1 MNKTICVVTG
11 SRADYGLLKKLMHLI
26 KSDPEIKLQIIVTGS
41 HLSSSYGNT
50 YKEIELDGFEI
61 DHKISILDG
70 FLNGVQTIEA
80 MSTCQFEIAKIID
93 LNKPDLIIVLG
104 DRYEILSAVISALI
118 LRVPVA
124 HIHGGEITQG
134 AFDDSIRHAIT
145 KLSNLHFVSTERN
158 KQRVIQMGEN
168 PENVYHVGGLGV
180 DAIKEMDFAEK
191 SELEKIIGIKFGKKN
206 LVVTFHPET
215 NSEISPE
222 RQIKELLDALSVM
235 EDINL
240 IFTGV
245 NADPGSQKITEA
257 INYFISNRTN
267 AVLVPSLGQKNYF
280 STILYSDGVIGNSS
294 SGLLEVPS
302 LKKATINIGNRQYGR
317 ETSDSVINSPC
328 SRDQIV
334 NAINML
340 YSPDFKFNIEKT
352 SNPYEKD
359 NSAAEIYKVLKQID
373 LKSILPKKFHEL

>member
-1 MNKTICVVTG
+1 MQ
-11 SRADYGLLKKLMHLI
+11 LI
-26 KSDPEIKLQIIVTGS
+26 QSDSEIKLQIIVTGS
-41 HLSSSYGNT
+41 HLSSSHGNT

-61 DHKISILDG
+61 DHKVSILDG
-70 FLNGVQTIEA
+70 YLNEFQTLEA
-80 MSTCQFEIAKIID
+80 MSKCQFEIAKIID
-93 LNKPDLIIVLG
+93 LKKPDLIIVLG

-168 PENVYHVGGLGV
+168 PENVYNVGGLGV
-180 DAIKEMDFAEK
+180 DAIKEMDFTEK
-191 SELEKIIGIKFGKKN
+191 AELEKIIGIKFGNKN

-245 NADPGSQKITEA
+245 NADPGSQKIAEA
-257 INYFISNRTN
+257 INDFISNRAN

-328 SRDQIV
+328 SRDQII
-334 NAINML
+334 NSINML
-340 YSPDFKFNIEKT
+340 YLPDFKSNLEKT

-359 NSAAEIYKVLKQID
+359 NSAHEIYKILKQID
-373 LKSILPKKFHEL
+373 LKSILLKKFHEL

>member
-1 MNKTICVVTG
+1 
-11 SRADYGLLKKLMHLI
+11 MHLI
-26 KSDPEIKLQIIVTGS
+26 QSDSEIKLQIIVTGS
-41 HLSSSYGNT
+41 HLSSSHGNT
-50 YKEIELDGFEI
+50 YKEIESDGFEI
-61 DHKISILDG
+61 DHKIPILDS
-70 FLNGVQTIEA
+70 FLNEVQILEA
-80 MSTCQFEIAKIID
+80 MSKCQFEIAKIID
-93 LNKPDLIIVLG
+93 LKKPDLIIVLG

-168 PENVYHVGGLGV
+168 PANVYNVGGLGV
-180 DAIKEMDFAEK
+180 DAIKDMEFAEK
-191 SELEKIIGIKFGKKN
+191 SELEKIIGIKFGNKN

-235 EDINL
+235 EDTNL

-245 NADPGSQKITEA
+245 NADPGSQKIAEA
-257 INYFISNRTN
+257 INDFISNRTN
-267 AVLVPSLGQKNYF
+267 AVLVTSLGQKNYF

-317 ETSDSVINSPC
+317 ETSGSVINSPC

-340 YSPDFKFNIEKT
+340 YSPDFKSNLEKT

-359 NSAAEIYKVLKQID
+359 NSAHEIYKVLKQID
-373 LKSILPKKFHEL
+373 LKSILLKKFHEL